1 MVPRL
6 VVASVML
13 LSAGPIVA
21 APAPAAFVYC
31 KAPSTSPRGLGLIV
45 TGIFRSRLDLN
56 FVRTAFTNYLTNSY
70 APYGNGWIFPQAG
83 TACNSFVY
91 RRDAEIQRSLD
102 ISRVPQP
109 TQLIFNVTFQIE

>member
-1 MVPRL
+1 MALRL
-6 VVASVML
+6 AVASVML
-13 LSAGPIVA
+13 LSAGQIAA

-45 TGIFRSRLDLN
+45 TGIFRSRSGLD
-56 FVRTAFTNYLTNSY
+56 FVRTAFTNYLRNSY
-70 APYGNGWIFPQAG
+70 APYGNGWIFSQPG
-83 TACNSFVY
+83 TACISFIY

-109 TQLIFNVTFQIE
+109 TQSIFNVTFQME